1 MAWFKSARR
10 LYPLLSTEEACIFK
24 HFPLV
29 APYLPI
35 RAIYGPVEPFTG
47 LGGRVRLSLS
57 STWGRA
63 DQQTSHDS
71 LSLGRFVLRE
81 KRASGRVPP
90 HLPPSRL
97 ASRLSPVLATTTR
110 CDGGRFVCAFRCRD
124 PRGARSRSCLSS
136 LPAASFSREWL
147 R

>member
-1 MAWFKSARR
+1 MPMAWFKSARR
-10 LYPLLSTEEACIFK
+10 LYPLLSTEEVCIFK
-24 HFPLV
+24 HFLLV

-71 LSLGRFVLRE
+71 LSLGRLRE
-81 KRASGRVPP
+81 KRAPCRVSRRLPSSNLRAL
-90 HLPPSRL
+90 LPPF
-97 ASRLSPVLATTTR
+97 TR
-110 CDGGRFVCAFRCRD
+110 PGYHY
-124 PRGARSRSCLSS
+124 P
-136 LPAASFSREWL
+136 L
-147 R
+147 RWW